1 MSVADQI
8 RQAIAP
14 AHVAVEQTPFAQGM
28 ASGRITRTD
37 YIAGLQQIAGL
48 HEGMEAALIAAQA
61 SAAVAA
67 FFAPETMCR
76 GPVVRRDIAAL
87 GGIDD
92 CETHPTISTL
102 IEQFDAWT
110 SAKPHALLGAL
121 YVMEGSRMGSMVL
134 ARSLSKGLQ
143 LEPRPGTGLDY
154 HIEGIATRPTDWKK
168 FRESLAN
175 WPWTETETAEIV
187 HAATLTMDALVELYA
202 AVPTTPPVMAMA

>member
-28 ASGRITRTD
+28 ASGRISRTD

-48 HEGMEAALIAAQA
+48 HEGMEAALIAAQG
-61 SAAVAA
+61 SAPVAA
-67 FFAPETMCR
+67 FFTPGTMCR

-87 GGIDD
+87 GGSEE
-92 CETHPTISTL
+92 CELHPTIMTL
-102 IEQFDAWT
+102 VEQFDAWV

-175 WPWTETETAEIV
+175 WPWSETESVEIV
-187 HAATLTMDALVELYA
+187 NAATMTMDALVELYA
-202 AVPTTPPVMAMA
+202 AVPTTSPALVIV